1 MLFDR
6 KVCNNKISDYL
17 AVNGYDDYDD
27 GDAYYYN
34 CYYYGD
40 VISRTNWNAR
50 SMMMMLRLCRGR

>member
-17 AVNGYDDYDD
+17 AVNGYDDYDN
-27 GDAYYYN
+27 GDAYYN
-34 CYYYGD
+34 YYYGE